1 MKKYTGS
8 TCTATER
15 SVCKKTCDA
24 SKDDGSGDQV
34 QCTGFCRCEPACGGE
49 CEATCCRL
57 AFELQ
62 PPRCSVLRYDCDF
75 RQTFLEM
82 SECNATTHLCTCG
95 QGYCG
100 MNVSGDSHMEC
111 GAGLGAPCM
120 ACPLGSYKSS
130 VSLAACTLC
139 GAGYSTLQVGAT
151 RKELCRP
158 LCLNGTYSPTGIE
171 V

>member
-1 MKKYTGS
+1 VYSNGAF
-8 TCTATER
+8 C
-15 SVCKKTCDA
+15 
-24 SKDDGSGDQV
+24 V
-34 QCTGFCRCEPACGGE
+34 QEDVRCVKRRRFWRPGPVYRILPLEPACGGE